1 MTKKEALQ
9 ILAILKAAY
18 PSSYNGMTKEE
29 ASGTVAVW
37 MIQFAEIP
45 VDIVMMAVQKCISTK
60 NFPPTVS
67 EVKSKI
73 QSIHWEAYEM
83 ISGNFN
89 EHLSEADRKKYRR
102 IYEATEDYK
111 HGGRFAELPL
121 SQMLSSGMYDGAPRL
136 EDGGHALPERR

>member
-18 PSSYNGMTKEE
+18 PNSYNGMTQKE

-37 MIQFAEIP
+37 MMQFMDTP
-45 VDIVMMAVQKCISTK
+45 VDIVLMALQKCIGTNK
-60 NFPPTVS
+60 FPPSIS

-83 ISGNFN
+83 LTNIKPGKIPESVMQQY
-89 EHLSEADRKKYRR
+89 KR
-102 IYEATEDYK
+102 IYEETAEYK
-111 HGGRFAELPL
+111 HGIKFGELPL
-121 SQMLSSGMYDGAPRL
+121 SQMVTFGV
-136 EDGGHALPERR
+136 GGQPLQIESAERIDEQ